1 MRGDTAAID
10 SIRVDVFQVP
20 TDRRPESDGTLTWSS
35 TTIVV
40 VRASAGGRTG
50 TGYSYTHAAAARLI
64 HDTFKPMIEGRDAMR
79 VEAAWDHM
87 LTASR
92 NMGRGGI
99 AASARSAVDVA
110 LWDLEARL
118 LDLPLSALFGPRR
131 DAVPVYGSGGLT
143 SYSIPELRQ
152 QLGDWAEAGIGAVK
166 MKVGREPDTDP
177 ERVAEARDAIG
188 PDVALFVDANGAL
201 SRKHALALAEEFARN
216 GVAWFEE
223 PVSSDDLDGLR
234 LIRDRAPA
242 GMEITAGEYGWS
254 EFHFRDLIRAGAVDV
269 LQPDAT
275 RCGGFTGFRRIA
287 ELCRAHHTP
296 ISSHTAPQLHAHVCA
311 AAPGVRHLEY
321 FHDHVRIERM
331 LFDGV
336 LEPRDG
342 ALRPDAGRP
351 GMGIELREA
360 DADRFRI

>member
-1 MRGDTAAID
+1 MGPFPAVD
-10 SIRVDVFQVP
+10 SLRVDAFQVP
-20 TDRRPESDGTLTWSS
+20 TDRRPESDGTFTWSATS
-35 TTIVV
+35 IVV
-40 VRASAGGRTG
+40 VRASTGGRTG

-64 HDTFKPMIEGRDAMR
+64 HETFRPLIEGRDVMR
-79 VEAAWDHM
+79 VEAAWDDM
-87 LTASR
+87 LAASR
-92 NMGRGGI
+92 NMGRGGV

-110 LWDLEARL
+110 LWDLKARL
-118 LDLPLSALFGPRR
+118 LDVPLSTLFGRRR
-131 DAVPVYGSGGLT
+131 DAVPIYGSGGLT
-143 SYSIPELRQ
+143 SYSVPELRQ
-152 QLGDWAEAGIGAVK
+152 QLGDWAEAGIRAVK
-166 MKVGREPDTDP
+166 MKVGREPDADP

-188 PDVALFVDANGAL
+188 PEVALFVDANGAL
-201 SRKHALALAEEFARN
+201 SRKRALALADEFSRH
-216 GVAWFEE
+216 GVVWFEE

-234 LIRDRAPA
+234 LVRDRAPA
-242 GMEITAGEYGWS
+242 GMEVAAGEYGWS

-275 RCGGFTGFRRIA
+275 RCGGFTGFRRVA
-287 ELCRAHHTP
+287 ELCRAHHIP

-311 AAPGVRHLEY
+311 AAPGLRHLEY
-321 FHDHVRIERM
+321 FHDHVRIETM

-342 ALRPDAGRP
+342 ALHPDPERP